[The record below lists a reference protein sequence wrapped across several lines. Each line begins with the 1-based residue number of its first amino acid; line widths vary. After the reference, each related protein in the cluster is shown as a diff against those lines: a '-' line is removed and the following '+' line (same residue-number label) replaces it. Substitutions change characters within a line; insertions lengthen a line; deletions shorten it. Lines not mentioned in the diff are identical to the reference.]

1 LKVRNS
7 EDIISYYWHNNFFKR
22 YSEIKSKF
30 FRLINRRRM
39 NAEDS
44 DEFIKF
50 FRRFINVKNEWGILD
65 TDIYNIDELGLAI
78 DLEQN
83 SKIIIFS
90 KER

>member
-1 LKVRNS
+1 
-7 EDIISYYWHNNFFKR
+7 
-22 YSEIKSKF
+22 
-30 FRLINRRRM
+30 M